1 MKIISLGSS
10 CDIANNLKR
19 IGINN
24 PSLFFDFVWNEY
36 DGLKNV
42 NNIIINNFLHFNN
55 INNYDK
61 TINHPILNW
70 KPFDINKDYPTFV
83 FMHHD
88 TTQQNIIDS
97 LNRKIE
103 RTQNVLSSNEM
114 KIFIYYRH
122 YNWDFNMC
130 SDLNVIIN
138 ESMDFCK
145 IYKDKYNDNFY
156 LLSLITYDSQTDIK
170 IIHQDILLLK
180 KNENKYLKFDFVYRR
195 NDENEELNK
204 IAINS
209 WDNIFHKYGIL
220 DP

>member
-1 MKIISLGSS
+1 M
-10 CDIANNLKR
+10 N
-19 IGINN
+19 
-24 PSLFFDFVWNEY
+24 DFEN
-36 DGLKNV
+36 
-42 NNIIINNFLHFNN
+42 FNN
-55 INNYDK
+55 INNYEK
-61 TINHPILNW
+61 TTNHPILNW
-70 KPFDINKDYPTFV
+70 DSFNINKYYPMFV
-83 FMHHD
+83 FFHHD
-88 TTQQNIIDS
+88 TTKQTVIDS

-103 RTQNVLSSNEM
+103 RTLNILSTSEM

>member
-88 TTQQNIIDS
+88 TPQQNIIDS